1 MSRRDRLPGRNFA
14 GILTGA
20 FLSLATGAFVL
31 WQNTH
36 LTVLWDLSYILEN
49 ATRISL
55 GQLPYRDFPFPYA
68 PGTFLV
74 QGAIIKL
81 FGRVV
86 LHHFL
91 YAALTAAMASLL
103 TWRILLRLLAA
114 SRLPARIIAFFLAA
128 PLIFLGT
135 GSIFPHP
142 FYDSDCTLFI
152 LLCAWFLLRVES
164 TGFPALSTFTGGF
177 LLVIPLFIKQ
187 NTGLAF
193 LLSAVVCIAWI
204 GIRNRR
210 ASFLLLAGAATGL
223 GISLAFIEYAVG
235 LGNYFHWTVQFAA
248 SRRLPGLSTMLGVY
262 ADPALLWIYLVF
274 ALGLA
279 VSRAPGFLSRVLGI
293 PARAIPWLAA
303 TLLAAPFAGAVAALV
318 LQQDASDRVEALLH
332 LWPVLMISSLA
343 FALWKLPH
351 AANIAQLLPLIL
363 LGAIHGA
370 FLSQQLWGST
380 YALWP
385 LLMILLATILAALA
399 PRTKDSATGLDTRN
413 PVPSTLPL
421 TAFTAI
427 ASLALLITGGYYAL
441 SHERLSYVDLSGDT
455 LAHSSLPA
463 LRGLAMRGNWLADF
477 EELVAYSQREIPTGD
492 AILALPGE
500 DLFYFTTGRTPQ
512 FPVLMLDNT
521 VNPYSATQIYEL
533 ARQRNV
539 RWLIVKRSLQLQEEP
554 LSFRPQ
560 LLELLSHDFEPA
572 GSLNNYD
579 IYRRKLDQSNTRVDV
594 SLVERGLSCREVCAR
609 SVILS
614 ASEGPLPQSQL
625 QAPIQAF
632 RPAIYFS
639 YSGASTFVSIA
650 VPSERILGRRIP
662 RYRILKKSIAGQKPW
677 AAREIWAVLGP
688 FADAQWDTFNTSWIH
703 QL

>member
-1 MSRRDRLPGRNFA
+1 MSSHDQLRWRKLA

-20 FLSLATGAFVL
+20 FLALATFAFVL

-74 QGAIIKL
+74 QAAIIKL
-81 FGRVV
+81 FGRAV

-91 YAALTAAMASLL
+91 YSALASALASFL
-103 TWRILLRLLAA
+103 TWRILLTLLAT
-114 SRLPARIIAFFLAA
+114 SRLPVRITAFLLAV

-152 LLCAWFLLRVES
+152 LFCCWFLLRVES
-164 TGFPALSTFTGGF
+164 AHFPAVSSLTCGF

-193 LLSAVVCIAWI
+193 LMSALVCIAWL

-210 ASFLLLAGAATGL
+210 ASFLLLAGAVAG
-223 GISLAFIEYAVG
+223 LAFALALIEHTVG
-235 LGNYFHWTVQFAA
+235 LGNYFRWTVQFAA

-262 ADPALLWIYLVF
+262 TDPALLWIYLVF
-274 ALGLA
+274 GLGL
-279 VSRAPGFLSRVLGI
+279 VLRLAPKSLSQALRI
-293 PARAIPWLAA
+293 PAKAVPWLAA
-303 TLLAAPFAGAVAALV
+303 TLFASPFLWAVAALV

-332 LWPVLMISSLA
+332 LWPVLMIASLG
-343 FALWKLPH
+343 FALWRLPQ
-351 AANIAQLLPLIL
+351 AATIAQLLPLIV

-385 LLMILLATILAALA
+385 LLMILVATILAALA
-399 PRTKDSATGLDTRN
+399 PRTTDSATDLADARA
-413 PVPSTLPL
+413 SSFSL

-427 ASLALLITGGYYAL
+427 ASLTLLISGGYYAL

-455 LAHSSLPA
+455 FAHSNLPA
-463 LRGLAMRGNWLADF
+463 LRGLAMRGNWLPDF
-477 EELVAYSQREIPTGD
+477 EELIAYSDREIPPGD
-492 AILALPGE
+492 AILTLPGE
-500 DLFYFTTGRTPQ
+500 DLFYFTTGRTPR
-512 FPVLMLDNT
+512 FPVVMFDNT
-521 VNPYSATQIYEL
+521 VNPYSASQIFEL
-533 ARQRNV
+533 ARRRNV
-539 RWLIVKRSLQLQEEP
+539 RWLVVKRALQLQEEP

-560 LLELLSHDFEPA
+560 LLELLSRDFERA
-572 GSLNNYD
+572 ESLNNYD
-579 IYRRKLDQSNTRVDV
+579 VYRRKQN
-594 SLVERGLSCREVCAR
+594 
-609 SVILS
+609 
-614 ASEGPLPQSQL
+614 
-625 QAPIQAF
+625 
-632 RPAIYFS
+632 
-639 YSGASTFVSIA
+639 
-650 VPSERILGRRIP
+650 
-662 RYRILKKSIAGQKPW
+662 
-677 AAREIWAVLGP
+677 
-688 FADAQWDTFNTSWIH
+688 
-703 QL
+703 